1 MAQVLPAGE
10 IPIIGKAPALTGFDF
25 LELAV
30 ASVEPHACPVRMFQ
44 QRQSGAAPVEARVLL
59 DEVIFRHVQVLG
71 EGWDLLCGKGD
82 IAGPSTAGG
91 ASLALKNSFHDRER
105 AILRLGRLA
114 TPTARPAFHG

>member
-1 MAQVLPAGE
+1 M
-10 IPIIGKAPALTGFDF
+10 TGFDF

-59 DEVIFRHVQVLG
+59 DEVIFRHFQVLG
-71 EGWDLLCGKGD
+71 EGRDLLCGKGD

-105 AILRLGRLA
+105 AILGLGRLA
-114 TPTARPAFHG
+114 TPTARPAFH